1 MRQFRLTYRV
11 MWSFCS
17 YYLMVLMY
25 SEIRREVSN
34 VPDKV
39 VVGTHSN
46 KLFWHLS
53 LPPLALFI
61 LKNNY

>member
-1 MRQFRLTYRV
+1 
-11 MWSFCS
+11 
-17 YYLMVLMY
+17 MVLLY

-34 VPDKV
+34 VPDEV

-53 LPPLALFI
+53 LPPLALLI
-61 LKNNY
+61 LKKIINSLG